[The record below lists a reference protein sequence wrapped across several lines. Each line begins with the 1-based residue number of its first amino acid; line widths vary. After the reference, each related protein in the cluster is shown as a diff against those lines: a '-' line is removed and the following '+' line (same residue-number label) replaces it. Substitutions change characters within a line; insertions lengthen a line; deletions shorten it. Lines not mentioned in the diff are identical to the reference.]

1 MADRAA
7 VRGPERAST
16 RYAWLTIGLA
26 VWLVI
31 GVSLVVA
38 ANNRGEISDIG
49 FSPYHIVGYAGLLA
63 LCAVVVVSLDRG
75 VRRLGSSRLAFPAHY
90 GGIWLGAVLF
100 LSWLVAD
107 LVWRETIGI
116 RLGIEGGLAPTRLL
130 VPLGLAAVASGPM
143 LDALSRAG
151 GGVARPDVQ
160 RGAAAVAS
168 TALVLAAIGTLANF
182 NPLINVWME
191 RPTVKAEDSSEI
203 WRMSA
208 DGTQQT
214 RLLEA
219 TGDGVDASLPAW
231 SPDGTRIAYTRW
243 RNTSDSDQIASVW
256 TIAADGTDA
265 RQLVE
270 LTDWAWIPTWT
281 PDGTSIVFTLSP
293 VEPEGQSSS
302 GAVAQ
307 PQPGGPVGGPLGP
320 PENARR
326 RANVFAMPVAG
337 GERRQLTTGAG
348 ENIAG
353 VWSPDGKSLAYVS
366 DRDGDQEIYVLTDA
380 GTPNASDRRLTQD
393 PAEDWSPAWSADGRR
408 IGFTSGRG
416 GAGEIWVVNVDGS
429 GLTRL
434 TDDPGGDWSQVW
446 SPDGS
451 RIAFTSDRT
460 GDPEVWSMA
469 ADGSDQRNLTRN
481 RTTVDGQWG
490 ISWSPDGKQLVY
502 ASSGTI
508 PAWLDSLARDDL
520 GSAGLLIHAIL
531 YAIGALLLV
540 RIGPLF
546 GAFAITFG
554 VDAVL
559 SAITSGD
566 WRFVPAAFVGGVL
579 VDIIVRV
586 VPRRFQSTVAA
597 TALPVALVLA
607 IAASL
612 AVTSGIGWT
621 PTLLIGNA
629 LAVAV
634 FGCGIAVLTRYLG
647 GSPAEAPGVQA

>member
-1 MADRAA
+1 
-7 VRGPERAST
+7 
-16 RYAWLTIGLA
+16 
-26 VWLVI
+26 
-31 GVSLVVA
+31 
-38 ANNRGEISDIG
+38 
-49 FSPYHIVGYAGLLA
+49 
-63 LCAVVVVSLDRG
+63 
-75 VRRLGSSRLAFPAHY
+75 
-90 GGIWLGAVLF
+90 
-100 LSWLVAD
+100 
-107 LVWRETIGI
+107 
-116 RLGIEGGLAPTRLL
+116 
-130 VPLGLAAVASGPM
+130 
-143 LDALSRAG
+143 
-151 GGVARPDVQ
+151 
-160 RGAAAVAS
+160 
-168 TALVLAAIGTLANF
+168 
-182 NPLINVWME
+182 
-191 RPTVKAEDSSEI
+191 
-203 WRMSA
+203 
-208 DGTQQT
+208 
-214 RLLEA
+214 
-219 TGDGVDASLPAW
+219 
-231 SPDGTRIAYTRW
+231 
-243 RNTSDSDQIASVW
+243 
-256 TIAADGTDA
+256 
-265 RQLVE
+265 
-270 LTDWAWIPTWT
+270 
-281 PDGTSIVFTLSP
+281 
-293 VEPEGQSSS
+293 
-302 GAVAQ
+302 
-307 PQPGGPVGGPLGP
+307 
-320 PENARR
+320 
-326 RANVFAMPVAG
+326 
-337 GERRQLTTGAG
+337 
-348 ENIAG
+348 
-353 VWSPDGKSLAYVS
+353 
-366 DRDGDQEIYVLTDA
+366 
-380 GTPNASDRRLTQD
+380 
-393 PAEDWSPAWSADGRR
+393 
-408 IGFTSGRG
+408 
-416 GAGEIWVVNVDGS
+416 VVNVDGS

-434 TDDPGGDWSQVW
+434 TDDPGGDWSPVW

-597 TALPVALVLA
+597 TAFPVALVLA